1 MLLDR
6 DEFVVTFDPAKT
18 SEARLIAVVRQ
29 SGYTAQVVVGK
40 DKAAELM
47 ATLEMMPS
55 GFTLLDDAL
64 ATAKREHKLLV
75 LDFNAEWCVP
85 CRRMEKTTLVDR
97 RVAELLD
104 HIVFVRVD
112 TDRHSEIAQKL
123 GVVGLP
129 DIRFVLPDGRMI
141 RQLRGFQ
148 DADPFAALLEQA
160 IRQIP
165 TK

>member
-18 SEARLIAVVRQ
+18 SEARLIAVVKK
-29 SGYTAQVVVGK
+29 SGYTAQVIVGK

-47 ATLEMMPS
+47 AKLEILPS
-55 GFTLLDDAL
+55 GFALLDDAL
-64 ATAKREHKLLV
+64 AKAKREHKLLV

-85 CRRMEKTTLVDR
+85 CRRMEKITLVDP
-97 RVAELLD
+97 RVAELLGQV
-104 HIVFVRVD
+104 IFVRVD
-112 TDRHSEIAQKL
+112 TDQHSEIAQKL

-129 DIRFVLPDGRMI
+129 DIRFVAPDGRML
-141 RQLRGFQ
+141 RQLRGYQ
-148 DADPFAALLEQA
+148 DVEPFAAALEQA

>member
-64 ATAKREHKLLV
+64 ATARREHKLLV

-129 DIRFVLPDGRMI
+129 DIRFVLPDGRVI

>member
-104 HIVFVRVD
+104 QIVFVRVD